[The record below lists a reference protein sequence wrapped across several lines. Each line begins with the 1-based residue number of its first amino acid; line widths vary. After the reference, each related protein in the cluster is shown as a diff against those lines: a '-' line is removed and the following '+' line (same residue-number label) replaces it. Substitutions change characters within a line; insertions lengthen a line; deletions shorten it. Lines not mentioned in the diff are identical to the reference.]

1 MSQSRPVSSAAAAW
15 VGVVVV
21 GAVHDR
27 AGSVPGVVAT
37 GAVPDETGVLDATVV
52 AVVAVVEVG
61 DESVDGVDDVEALDP
76 PAMLEQAASA
86 TVATT
91 TNARRGAENKRERR

>member
-37 GAVPDETGVLDATVV
+37 GAVPDETGLLDAS
-52 AVVAVVEVG
+52 AVAVVEVG

>member
-37 GAVPDETGVLDATVV
+37 GAVPDETGVLDAS
-52 AVVAVVEVG
+52 AVAVVEVG